1 MIYEASFSGIIRI
14 IFWIFAIGFIIRLI
28 ANLALP
34 HVMRKAEQRMREN
47 AQRYQENQRPP
58 RSEGDITIENKNRTN
73 SGKSNGDYVDYVEIK
88 D

>member
-34 HVMRKAEQRMREN
+34 HVMRKAEERMREN
-47 AQRYQENQRPP
+47 ANRFRENQRPQ
-58 RSEGDITIENKNRTN
+58 RNEGDITIEN
-73 SGKSNGDYVDYVEIK
+73 GKSNSGSKSNGEYVDYVEIK

>member
-28 ANLALP
+28 ANMALP
-34 HVMRKAEQRMREN
+34 HVMRKAEERMREN
-47 AQRYQENQRPP
+47 ARRFQENQQPQ
-58 RSEGDITIENKNRTN
+58 RSEGDVTIENKRRSTS
-73 SGKSNGDYVDYVEIK
+73 SGSNGDYVDYVEIK